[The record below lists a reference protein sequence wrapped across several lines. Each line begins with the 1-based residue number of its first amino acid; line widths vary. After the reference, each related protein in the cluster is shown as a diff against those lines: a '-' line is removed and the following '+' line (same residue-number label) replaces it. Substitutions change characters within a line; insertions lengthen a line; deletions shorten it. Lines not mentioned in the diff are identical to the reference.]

1 MKVLVCVKKVVD
13 SNVKIRVKADGS
25 GVDVNGAKMSM
36 NPYDEIAIEEAVRLK
51 EKGIATEV
59 IAITCGDQGA
69 TETLRNALAIGAD
82 SAILVDSGNDLQP
95 LEIAKTLS
103 KVNATLN
110 ADLIFFGKQAI
121 DDDSNQTG
129 QMFAALNDFPQ
140 ATNVS
145 EVSVADGFA
154 TVKREVD
161 GGIENVK
168 LQLPV
173 VLTSDL
179 RLNEPRF
186 VTLPNIMKAKKKE
199 IKVIAAADAAIAS
212 TPRLTVKNYFE
223 PKGREPGIILSSVE
237 ELIEKI
243 KKS

>member
-1 MKVLVCVKKVVD
+1 MKVLVCIKKVVD

-25 GVDVNGAKMSM
+25 GVDVTGAKMSM

-59 IAITCGDQGA
+59 IAITCGDQGS

-82 SAILVDSGNDLQP
+82 SAVLVETGMDLQP
-95 LEIAKTLS
+95 LAIAKTLT
-103 KVNATLN
+103 KVNASIN

-140 ATNVS
+140 ATNIS
-145 EVSVADGFA
+145 EITIADRVAI
-154 TVKREVD
+154 VKREVD
-161 GGIENVK
+161 GGVENVK
-168 LQLPV
+168 LQLPA
-173 VLTSDL
+173 VLTTDL

-199 IKVIAAADAAIAS
+199 IRVVPNAEVQMTNQS
-212 TPRLTVKNYFE
+212 RLTVKNYFE

-237 ELIEKI
+237 ELVEKL
-243 KKS
+243 KNA